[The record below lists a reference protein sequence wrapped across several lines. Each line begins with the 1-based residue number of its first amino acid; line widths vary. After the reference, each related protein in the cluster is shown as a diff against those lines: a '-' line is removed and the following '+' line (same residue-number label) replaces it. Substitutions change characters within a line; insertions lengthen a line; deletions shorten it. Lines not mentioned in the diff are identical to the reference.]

1 MNETAQQIEFLIET
15 VQQDFELKASLL
27 EDVVEG
33 EVLVAEQLESIH
45 GDVVEIRD
53 GLFNFFQAEQ
63 ARFEIQQNIDK
74 EANFRLL
81 ENLRESRGGQIAPPP
96 GVSSGASDDTES
108 PGFGEAFSGAFA
120 GGGFAALAA
129 SLGKVANLLVKRIPL
144 IAAIAGTGAA
154 AISFAA
160 DLEANLERLQAEGF
174 DFDTALKEAAT
185 LSFGELAADFSDIVI
200 EPVSKFGLDLIAKE
214 LGYIPEEI
222 EE

>member
-200 EPVSKFGLDLIAKE
+200 EPVSKFGLDLIAE
-214 LGYIPEEI
+214 EVGYIPEEI